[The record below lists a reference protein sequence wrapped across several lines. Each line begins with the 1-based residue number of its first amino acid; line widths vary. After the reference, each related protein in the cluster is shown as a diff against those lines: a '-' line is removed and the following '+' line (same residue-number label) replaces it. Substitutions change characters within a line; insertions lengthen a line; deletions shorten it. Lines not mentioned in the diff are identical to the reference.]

1 MSSAAFDLCGNN
13 EISGENVTLS
23 LNFSSD
29 SSMKTGGE
37 CSRFIFLNSKR
48 IKLTVE
54 ESSFASGVLFEI
66 YDGPGLNR
74 SEKLWPKVGGSELPP
89 FFVSSGNA
97 MFIRFKDYSQGDKGA
112 STFRGK
118 ISSEPYQATCHCRG
132 VRNGKL
138 ECLETELQRRCEV
151 KCNFSYMELSINQ
164 HVTCDL
170 VKGEWDIN
178 IHNMALSCQKVQMPL
193 KVKTTV
199 NFNYVNL
206 TCEHVDVQKVAN
218 VFQAF
223 LANNS
228 DISSKGV
235 CFNSSGDNNKDCS
248 ATRLH
253 VNCTTNITTATTK
266 VTIIDRIAEPA
277 TLKEA
282 NARLQDLYTAYD
294 DLKFKDV
301 LDARE
306 LVVNKENESFSVAN
320 DSFASMVS
328 PWCDLQSDYI
338 KVAGNETSFVC
349 STCPMH
355 HLYNVTTNM
364 CQKCPSG
371 SFATERARSCTEK
384 EDHIS
389 LTPIK
394 SSCDNKCRKGKRV
407 DDISWMCEWC
417 PPNTYQNSSTKIN
430 PDCTP
435 CTGDKKTVFPGAQGV
450 AECRDPCPSGAFLN
464 TSSGACQACPIGS
477 YMDVEKHV
485 FIQCKMCETGK
496 TTQVAGSKS
505 SSDCYRCMPGHFY
518 NSSSSMCNLCP
529 TGKYQDEI
537 NKDACK
543 DCGNGTTTLEFGSKN
558 PSDCVSLCGA
568 GEFLNDTA
576 DMCLGC
582 PKNTYQD
589 KTHHRSK
596 ECKDCGN
603 GTTTLEF
610 GSKNPSDCVLL
621 CGAGEFLNDTADIC
635 FDCPKNTYQDKTHHR
650 SKECKDCGNGTTT
663 LEFGSKN
670 PSDCVLLC
678 GAGEFLNDTADMCF
692 DCPKNTYQDKT
703 HHRSKECISCGP
715 NKITNET
722 GQSEISQC
730 FVSCKK
736 GSFLDKS
743 DSQCKKCPKG
753 EFQDQPG
760 QDQCK
765 QCPEGKTTTS
775 DGKFNKSACIATCGK
790 GQYYDNANKT
800 CNPCPYGTYQESQN
814 HLSVDCKTC
823 PSKKTSVKG
832 GADDLQKCIAIERR
846 DKFETVKMSLRFTSL
861 PWSDKLKDR
870 NSDDYQGTKSLIEA
884 AIKSVLDKDLSFEG
898 VKVTAMKSGSIV
910 ADFELYFNDKVDYV
924 PGEAL
929 QIAARSGKVGKYPVS
944 PESLKILDQDCA
956 QPLGMENYKVKDDQ
970 ITASNY
976 FKNFEPYEGRLN
988 LKGGR
993 GWSPEYTRPVEY
1005 LQIDFKR
1012 EVNITAVATQGGDR
1026 GQSTS
1031 NLYVKE
1037 YKLSLSDDGQNWNK
1051 YNENGKTKVKIKNID
1066 FIPLLTVIHFF

>member
-1 MSSAAFDLCGNN
+1 MASAAFDLCGNN
-13 EISGENVTLS
+13 EIKGENVSLS

-29 SSMKTGGE
+29 SAMKTGGE

-74 SEKLWPKVGGSELPP
+74 SEKLWPKVGGSELPT
-89 FFVSSGNA
+89 FFVTSGNA
-97 MFIRFKDYSQGDKGA
+97 MFIRFKDDRHGGKGP

-118 ISSEPYQATCHCRG
+118 ISSEPYQATCHCPG

-151 KCNFSYMELSINQ
+151 KCNSSYMELSINQ

-170 VKGEWDIN
+170 VKGGWDIN
-178 IHNMALSCQKVQMPL
+178 IHNMALSCQKVEMPL
-193 KVKTTV
+193 KVKATV

-206 TCEHVDVQKVAN
+206 TCEHVDFQKVAN
-218 VFQAF
+218 VFRAF

-253 VNCTTNITTATTK
+253 VNCTTNITTATAK
-266 VTIIDRIAEPA
+266 VTIIDRIVEPA
-277 TLKEA
+277 TLREA

-294 DLKFKDV
+294 NLKFKDV

-320 DSFASMVS
+320 DSFARMVS
-328 PWCDLQSDYI
+328 PWCDVQSDYI

-389 LTPIK
+389 WTPIK

-407 DDISWMCEWC
+407 NGISWMCEWC
-417 PPNTYQNSSTKIN
+417 PPNTYQDSSTKIN

-435 CTGDKKTVFPGAQGV
+435 CAGDKKTVFPGAQDV
-450 AECRDPCPSGAFLN
+450 AECRDPCPSGTFLN
-464 TSSGACQACPIGS
+464 TSSSACQDCPIGS
-477 YMDVEKHV
+477 YMDDEKHV
-485 FIQCKMCETGK
+485 FMQCKMCKTGE

-505 SSDCYRCMPGHFY
+505 SSDCYRCMPGQFY
-518 NSSSSMCNLCP
+518 NSSLSTCNPCP

-543 DCGNGTTTLEFGSKN
+543 DCDNGTTTLEFGSKN
-558 PSDCVSLCGA
+558 S
-568 GEFLNDTA
+568 
-576 DMCLGC
+576 
-582 PKNTYQD
+582 
-589 KTHHRSK
+589 
-596 ECKDCGN
+596 
-603 GTTTLEF
+603 
-610 GSKNPSDCVLL
+610 
-621 CGAGEFLNDTADIC
+621 
-635 FDCPKNTYQDKTHHR
+635 
-650 SKECKDCGNGTTT
+650 
-663 LEFGSKN
+663 
-670 PSDCVLLC
+670 SDCVLLC

-730 FVSCKK
+730 FVSCEK
-736 GSFLDKS
+736 GWFLDKS

-765 QCPEGKTTTS
+765 QCPESKTTAS
-775 DGKFNKSACIATCGK
+775 VGQLNESACMATCSK
-790 GQYYDNANKT
+790 GQYYNGNKT
-800 CNPCPYGTYQESQN
+800 CNPCPSGTYQESQN

-823 PSKKTSVKG
+823 PSKKTSVRE
-832 GADDLQKCIAIERR
+832 GADDPQKCIAIERR
-846 DKFETVKMSLRFTSL
+846 DKFETVKMSLKFTSL

-870 NSDDYQGTKSLIEA
+870 NSVEFQETKTSIQDV
-884 AIKSVLDKDLSFEG
+884 IKSELDKDLSFEG
-898 VKVTAMKSGSIV
+898 VKVTAMRKGSIV
-910 ADFELYFNDKVDYV
+910 ADFELYFNDKVGHV
-924 PGEAL
+924 PGKAL
-929 QIAARSGKVGKYPVS
+929 QIAAQSGKVGDISVS
-944 PESLKILDQDCA
+944 PESLKILYQDCA
-956 QPLGMENYKVKDDQ
+956 QPLGMENRKVKDDQ

-976 FKNFEPYEGRLN
+976 FKDYEPHEGRLN

-993 GWSPEYTRPVEY
+993 GWRPEYTRPAEY

-1012 EVNITAVATQGGDR
+1012 EVNITAVATQGG
-1026 GQSTS
+1026 QSTS
-1031 NLYVKE
+1031 NLYMYVKE
-1037 YKLSLSDDGQNWNK
+1037 YKLSMSDDGQNWNE
-1051 YNENGKTKVKIKNID
+1051 YTENGKTKVKIKKD
-1066 FIPLLTVIHFF
+1066 